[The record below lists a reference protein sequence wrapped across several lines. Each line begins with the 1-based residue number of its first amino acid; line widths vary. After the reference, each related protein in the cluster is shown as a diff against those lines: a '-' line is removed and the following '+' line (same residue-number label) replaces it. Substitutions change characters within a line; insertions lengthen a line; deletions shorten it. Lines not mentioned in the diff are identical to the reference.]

1 MKIIA
6 STGCRA
12 LLIFQNIGCSI
23 ILIIYLEGPFVSWV
37 HLNNNTTST
46 NKIHKNEIIQR
57 KQTKF
62 IGIKKF
68 NILTFVSLIRA
79 SGISSSSSFA
89 LFEEL
94 SIDASVTRILSE
106 FSLCS
111 LLLFVRI
118 FWLLVDL
125 VIDEVTAA

>member
-1 MKIIA
+1 M
-6 STGCRA
+6 
-12 LLIFQNIGCSI
+12 
-23 ILIIYLEGPFVSWV
+23 
-37 HLNNNTTST
+37 
-46 NKIHKNEIIQR
+46 IQR

-62 IGIKKF
+62 IDIKIF

-79 SGISSSSSFA
+79 SGMSSSSSFA

-94 SIDASVTRILSE
+94 STDASVTRILSK

-118 FWLLVDL
+118 FWLFADL
-125 VIDEVTAA
+125 VIGEVTAA